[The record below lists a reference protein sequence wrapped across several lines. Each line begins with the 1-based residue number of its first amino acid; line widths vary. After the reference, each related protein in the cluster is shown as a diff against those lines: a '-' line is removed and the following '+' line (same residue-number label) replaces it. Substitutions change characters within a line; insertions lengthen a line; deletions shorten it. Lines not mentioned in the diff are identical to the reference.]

1 MENYINFTQGYH
13 LEHSKKGKGSK
24 HIRMQHLKD
33 PNKAGYVTDL
43 ELVNL
48 GKDLREFLKLNE
60 PYLEIQ
66 ASGQE
71 ARIYEWENNN
81 GVRFRLV
88 SKTQDGGTT
97 ADSHPANAEVIIT
110 FYSDRN
116 LKNRMKFKNNFLKHN
131 DTKKLN

>member
-1 MENYINFTQGYH
+1 M
-13 LEHSKKGKGSK
+13 
-24 HIRMQHLKD
+24 
-33 PNKAGYVTDL
+33 
-43 ELVNL
+43 NL
-48 GKDLREFLKLNE
+48 GTNIREFLKEHNE
-60 PYLEIQ
+60 PFIDKN
-66 ASGQE
+66 G
-71 ARIYEWENNN
+71 ARIYEWENDN